1 MENPNLH
8 KDGEV
13 SSTLPVPSDVPARRE
28 LTEDFR
34 RNVAKDQVHL
44 LFQYAHVGVI
54 GAAFLIVVVASALSL
69 WGRIDPAGLTRW
81 MVVTASAVTLRGFC
95 IWRYFDTRGQE
106 RPLFWANL
114 FAATMV
120 VGGTAWCSLI
130 GAVDMSDSVTRD
142 VVLLV
147 IVGVAT
153 SSLIYAAFYWPIT
166 AATLIGVFGPL
177 AGAFYATGT
186 THEVLMGHAT
196 VAFGLFI
203 GALALAVYR
212 PFKHL
217 VMFRYRNVDLVTS
230 LSAERDKVKL
240 ALAHA
245 RDNEAKFRI
254 LTERSPVGIFQ
265 TTLDGHFV
273 YANPAMR
280 VILEIEP
287 NETIEAIS
295 FDKFLTPQSRASLEG
310 GTLAAQIGRSG
321 QIEVEIIGAQ
331 TGRIRNI
338 ALSIVPLPSQYKT
351 MPGLIATAVDL
362 TDRRRA
368 EMTVRHMAHHDVLTG
383 LVNRAEFSNRLEEG
397 LANAA
402 RNDRIVGIAFID
414 IMGFKSINE
423 AIGHANADQILR
435 ECSERMKKAVR
446 RTDTVAR
453 LGPDE
458 FAIIATN
465 QKDLDGVIAFV
476 RKIHSELSRPF
487 EIAGREVRLDIAM
500 GITLYPTDDTKPDRL
515 IQNADFALK
524 RAKEKPK
531 GGYHLYDQSMHLKIQ
546 DRIRLEEEMRVGLD
560 RGEFMLYFQP
570 QIDLATNRLIGA
582 EVLLRWQH
590 PERGFMPPGEFIPL
604 AESSR
609 LIVPMSEW
617 LIHAAAAQAK
627 SWQKFG
633 LPPFTVGINVSPLH
647 LESGDLADEIELAL
661 QRTGL
666 NARWLDV
673 EITEGMVMTGSTKVL
688 ATLERLREM
697 GVGLS
702 IDDFGTGYS
711 SLSYLKKYPFRQ
723 LKIDQSF
730 VRGVPDNRD
739 DAAIVEAVVR
749 LGQSLNISV
758 IAEGVET
765 VEQQNFL
772 KSLGCDAAQGFFYG
786 RPMPAQDFVI
796 WVERWQNE
804 HRPKTIER
812 SAS

>member
-1 MENPNLH
+1 M
-8 KDGEV
+8 
-13 SSTLPVPSDVPARRE
+13 
-28 LTEDFR
+28 
-34 RNVAKDQVHL
+34 
-44 LFQYAHVGVI
+44 
-54 GAAFLIVVVASALSL
+54 
-69 WGRIDPAGLTRW
+69 
-81 MVVTASAVTLRGFC
+81 
-95 IWRYFDTRGQE
+95 
-106 RPLFWANL
+106 
-114 FAATMV
+114 
-120 VGGTAWCSLI
+120 
-130 GAVDMSDSVTRD
+130 
-142 VVLLV
+142 
-147 IVGVAT
+147 
-153 SSLIYAAFYWPIT
+153 
-166 AATLIGVFGPL
+166 
-177 AGAFYATGT
+177 
-186 THEVLMGHAT
+186 
-196 VAFGLFI
+196 
-203 GALALAVYR
+203 
-212 PFKHL
+212 
-217 VMFRYRNVDLVTS
+217 
-230 LSAERDKVKL
+230 
-240 ALAHA
+240 
-245 RDNEAKFRI
+245 
-254 LTERSPVGIFQ
+254 
-265 TTLDGHFV
+265 
-273 YANPAMR
+273 
-280 VILEIEP
+280 
-287 NETIEAIS
+287 
-295 FDKFLTPQSRASLEG
+295 
-310 GTLAAQIGRSG
+310 
-321 QIEVEIIGAQ
+321 
-331 TGRIRNI
+331 
-338 ALSIVPLPSQYKT
+338 
-351 MPGLIATAVDL
+351 

-383 LVNRAEFSNRLEEG
+383 LVNRTEFRNRLEDS

-402 RNDRIVGIAFID
+402 RNDRIVGLAFVD
-414 IMGFKSINE
+414 IKGFKSINE
-423 AIGHANADQILR
+423 VIGHSKADQILR

-458 FAIIATN
+458 FAIVATN
-465 QKDLDGVIAFV
+465 QKDLDGVIAFI
-476 RKIHSELSRPF
+476 RKIHSELTQPIRVDDR
-487 EIAGREVRLDIAM
+487 EILLDVAM
-500 GITLYPTDDTKPDRL
+500 GITIYPTDDTNPERL

-524 RAKEKPK
+524 RAKERPK

-546 DRIRLEEEMRVGLD
+546 DRIRLEEDMRHGLD

-570 QIDLATNRLIGA
+570 QIDLATGHLIGA
-582 EVLLRWQH
+582 EALMRWQH

-627 SWQKFG
+627 SWQKYG
-633 LPPFTVGINVSPLH
+633 IPPFTMGINVSPLH

-730 VRGVPDNRD
+730 VRGVPESRD

-772 KSLGCDAAQGFFYG
+772 KSLGCHAAQGFLYG
-786 RPMPAQDFVI
+786 RPMPAQDFVLWI
-796 WVERWQNE
+796 ERWENE
-804 HRPKTIER
+804 HHAEAIQR

>member
-1 MENPNLH
+1 MGVSKVL
-8 KDGEV
+8 KSGEQPSSIDEMTEEQREDIRPDV
-13 SSTLPVPSDVPARRE
+13 SR
-28 LTEDFR
+28 
-34 RNVAKDQVHL
+34 DQINL
-44 LFQYAHVGVI
+44 LFQHSHVGVI
-54 GAAFLIVVVASALSL
+54 GAALLLVVIASALSS
-69 WGRIDPAGLTRW
+69 WGKVDPVALLRW
-81 MVVTASAVTLRGFC
+81 IAVTTSAIILRALC
-95 IWRYFDTRGQE
+95 IWRYFETKGE
-106 RPLFWANL
+106 NRPFFWANL
-114 FAATMV
+114 FAAAMV
-120 VGGTAWCSLI
+120 VSGTAWCSLI
-130 GAVDMSDSVTRD
+130 GAVDISDPPTRD

-147 IVGVAT
+147 IAGVAA

-166 AATLIGVFGPL
+166 AATLIGVFAPL
-177 AGAFYATGT
+177 ASAFYAAGSE
-186 THEVLMGHAT
+186 HDVLMGNAT
-196 VAFGLFI
+196 LAFGVFI
-203 GALALAVYR
+203 GLLAIAVYR
-212 PFKHL
+212 PFKRL
-217 VMFRYRNVDLVTS
+217 VMFRYQNIDLVNS
-230 LSAERDKVKL
+230 LSAERDKVRL
-240 ALAHA
+240 ALTHA
-245 RDNEAKFRI
+245 RENEGKFRI

-265 TTLDGHFV
+265 INLDGNFV

-280 VILEIEP
+280 AILEIEP
-287 NETIEAIS
+287 RDAIGATTL
-295 FDKFLTPQSRASLEG
+295 DKFLTPHTREMLDNTPLADRI
-310 GTLAAQIGRSG
+310 GTAE
-321 QIEVEIIGAQ
+321 QIEVEVIGAQ
-331 TGRIRNI
+331 TGRIRNV
-338 ALSIVPLPSQYKT
+338 ALSLVPLPGQSKT
-351 MPGLIATAVDL
+351 VPGLIATAVDL

-383 LVNRAEFSNRLEEG
+383 LVNRTEFRNRLEES

-402 RNDRIVGIAFID
+402 RNDRIVGLAFLDVI
-414 IMGFKSINE
+414 GFKSINE
-423 AIGHANADQILR
+423 MIGHANADKLLK

-458 FAIIATN
+458 FAIVATN
-465 QKDLDGVIAFV
+465 QKDLDDVIAFV
-476 RKIHSELSRPF
+476 RKIHNEVARPYANEER
-487 EIAGREVRLDIAM
+487 EIHLDIAM
-500 GITLYPTDDTKPDRL
+500 GVTIYPTDDTDPDRL

-524 RAKEKPK
+524 RAKERPN

-546 DRIRLEEEMRVGLD
+546 DRIRLEDEMRQGLD

-570 QIDLATNRLIGA
+570 QIELATGRLIGA
-582 EVLLRWQH
+582 EALMRWQH
-590 PERGFMPPGEFIPL
+590 PDRGFMPPGEFIPL

-609 LIVPMSEW
+609 LIIPMSEW

-633 LPPFTVGINVSPLH
+633 IPPFTVGINVSPLH
-647 LESGDLADEIELAL
+647 LESGDLADEIQVAL

-723 LKIDQSF
+723 LKVDQSF

-765 VEQQNFL
+765 VEQQEFL
-772 KSLGCDAAQGFFYG
+772 KSLGCDAAQGYLYG
-786 RPMPAQDFVI
+786 RPMPAQDFVL
-796 WVERWQNE
+796 WVERWENE
-804 HRPKTIER
+804 HGPKVANR
-812 SAS
+812 NAS

>member
-1 MENPNLH
+1 M
-8 KDGEV
+8 D
-13 SSTLPVPSDVPARRE
+13 LPK
-28 LTEDFR
+28 LTQAH
-34 RNVAKDQVHL
+34 NVAPPELAEEEIREEFRPDVTKDQINL
-44 LFQYAHVGVI
+44 LFQHAHVGVI
-54 GAAFLIVVVASALSL
+54 GAAFLIVVVASALSV
-69 WGRIDPAGLTRW
+69 WGRVDPSGLLRW
-81 MVVTASAVTLRGFC
+81 IAVTASAVMLRGFC
-95 IWRYFDTRGQE
+95 IWRYFDTNGRE
-106 RPLFWANL
+106 RALFWANL
-114 FAATMV
+114 FAGTMV
-120 VGGTAWCSLI
+120 VSGTAWCSLI
-130 GAVDMSDSVTRD
+130 GAVDMSDPAARD

-177 AGAFYATGT
+177 ASAFYATGT
-186 THEVLMGHAT
+186 AHEVLMGHAT

-203 GALALAVYR
+203 GLLALAVYQ
-212 PFKHL
+212 PFKQL
-217 VMFRYRNVDLVTS
+217 VMFRYRNVDLVHTV
-230 LSAERDKVKL
+230 SAERDKVRL
-240 ALAHA
+240 ALGHA

-265 TTLDGHFV
+265 TTLEGNFV

-280 VILEIEP
+280 AVLEVEP
-287 NETIEAIS
+287 NQPIEALS
-295 FDKFLTPQSRASLEG
+295 FDKFLTPNSRTSLDS
-310 GTLAAQIGRSG
+310 GTLAAQIGRAG

-331 TGRIRNI
+331 TGRTRNV
-338 ALSIVPLPSQYKT
+338 ALSIVPLPGQTKT
-351 MPGLIATAVDL
+351 APGLIATAVDV

-383 LVNRAEFSNRLEEG
+383 LVNRTEFRNRLEDS

-402 RNDRIVGIAFID
+402 RNDRIVGLAFID
-414 IMGFKSINE
+414 IKGFKSINE
-423 AIGHANADQILR
+423 VIGHSKADHILR

-458 FAIIATN
+458 FAIVATN

-476 RKIHSELSRPF
+476 RKVHSELTQPIKVEDR
-487 EIAGREVRLDIAM
+487 EILLDVAM
-500 GITLYPTDDTKPDRL
+500 GITIYPTDDTNAERL

-546 DRIRLEEEMRVGLD
+546 DRIRLEEEMRLGLD

-570 QIDLATNRLIGA
+570 QIDLATGHLIGA
-582 EVLLRWQH
+582 EALMRWQH

-633 LPPFTVGINVSPLH
+633 IPPFTVGINVSPLH
-647 LESGDLADEIELAL
+647 LESGDLADEIALAL

-730 VRGVPDNRD
+730 VRGVPENRD

-772 KSLGCDAAQGFFYG
+772 KSLGCHAAQGFLYG
-786 RPMPAQDFVI
+786 RPMPAQDFVLWI
-796 WVERWQNE
+796 ERWENE
-804 HRPKTIER
+804 HHPQAIQR